1 MIDIS
6 KSFADTLDLGFLYF
20 KYTNFDEIRRSFS
33 EKLKTR
39 RKQFLLIRVSRTD
52 YEYYNADPKTGL
64 REDTFNG
71 I

>member
-1 MIDIS
+1 MNIDVHNRNG
-6 KSFADTLDLGFLYF
+6 D
-20 KYTNFDEIRRSFS
+20 
-33 EKLKTR
+33 LKTR

>member
-1 MIDIS
+1 M
-6 KSFADTLDLGFLYF
+6 
-20 KYTNFDEIRRSFS
+20 NFDEYRRSFS

-71 I
+71 IQN